1 MRRLFTMTAGLLLA
15 ASAVQAADKLT
26 PADMAE
32 IQMLYSRYAFAYD
45 SGNKEMYGGVFTEDG
60 LFKIGT
66 DRTLKGP
73 KEIGGLISSE
83 LRVRPKIFHL
93 TTNILID
100 AAPEGAKG
108 TCYVALIDLQ
118 KNPAIT
124 GGGVYEDILV
134 KTKAGW
140 RFKQRTYFGE
150 PGPNFAWSGPPKAE
164 GVPAPA
170 K

>member
-1 MRRLFTMTAGLLLA
+1 MTRLIRFTLA
-15 ASAVQAADKLT
+15 ALLIASAAQAAEKLT
-26 PADMAE
+26 PADMTE

-45 SGNKEMYGGVFTEDG
+45 IGNKEMYGGVFTDDG

-66 DRTLKGP
+66 DRTLRGP
-73 KEIGGLISSE
+73 KEIATLISSE
-83 LRVRPKIFHL
+83 LRERPKIFHL

-124 GGGVYEDILV
+124 GGGVYEDIIV
-134 KTKAGW
+134 KTEAGW
-140 RFKQRTYFGE
+140 RFQQRTYYAE
-150 PGPNFAWSGPPKAE
+150 PGPTTPTATPSAR
-164 GVPAPA
+164 
-170 K
+170 

>member
-1 MRRLFTMTAGLLLA
+1 MRRLLTLTVSLLLA
-15 ASAVQAADKLT
+15 ATTAQAADKLT
-26 PADMAE
+26 PADMTE

-45 SGNKEMYGGVFTEDG
+45 IGNKEMYGGVFTEDG
-60 LFKIGT
+60 LFKIGA

-73 KEIGGLISSE
+73 REIAGLISSE

-93 TTNILID
+93 TTNILVD
-100 AAPEGAKG
+100 ATPEGAKG

-140 RFKQRTYFGE
+140 RFKQRTYFAE
-150 PGPNFAWSGPPKAE
+150 PGPPR
-164 GVPAPA
+164 PAA
-170 K
+170 TTSSK